1 MIKNIIF
8 DFGGVLLDWN
18 PHYLYDPYFGDV
30 EKAEWFLTNICTYPW
45 NAQHDAGK
53 PVAEGTTELIAQYSE
68 WEKEIRM
75 YYSEFEK
82 MLSGQIADME
92 EYIKELK
99 GRGFRIYG
107 LSNWSVETFAMIR
120 PKYPILDL
128 MEDMVISGKEKVMK
142 PDAKIYQIA
151 LQRFG
156 IKPEESVF
164 IDDNVNN
171 IVGCEAVGI
180 HGIVFKD
187 AGQLRPVLEKLL

>member
-30 EKAEWFLTNICTYPW
+30 EKAEWFLANICTYPW

-53 PVAEGTTELIAQYSE
+53 PVAEGTVELIAQYPE

-75 YYSEFEK
+75 YYDEFEK
-82 MLSGQIADME
+82 MLSGQIAGME
-92 EYIKELK
+92 DYIKELK

-151 LQRFG
+151 LSRFG

-171 IVGCEAVGI
+171 IVGCEAVDI

-187 AGQLRPVLEKLL
+187 AGQLRPVFEKLL

>member
-53 PVAEGTTELIAQYSE
+53 PVAEGTTELIAQYPE

-151 LQRFG
+151 LSRFG

-171 IVGCEAVGI
+171 IIGCEAAGI

-187 AGQLRPVLEKLL
+187 AGQLRSDLEKLL

>member
-151 LQRFG
+151 ISRFG
-156 IKPEESVF
+156 VKPEESVF

-171 IVGCEAVGI
+171 IIGCEAAGI

-187 AGQLRPVLEKLL
+187 AGQLRSDLEKLL

>member
-53 PVAEGTTELIAQYSE
+53 PVAEGTTELVAQYPE

-75 YYSEFEK
+75 YYDEFEK

-151 LQRFG
+151 LSRFD

-171 IVGCEAVGI
+171 IIGCEAAGI

-187 AGQLRPVLEKLL
+187 AGQLRSDLEKLL

>member
-53 PVAEGTTELIAQYSE
+53 PVAEGTTELVAQYPE

-75 YYSEFEK
+75 YYDEFEK

-151 LQRFG
+151 LSRFG

-171 IVGCEAVGI
+171 IIGCEAAGI

-187 AGQLRPVLEKLL
+187 AGQLRSDLEKLL

>member
-18 PHYLYDPYFGDV
+18 PHYLYDPYFGAV

-53 PVAEGTTELIAQYSE
+53 PVAEGTTELVAQYPE

-75 YYSEFEK
+75 YYDEFEK

-151 LQRFG
+151 ISRFG
-156 IKPEESVF
+156 VKPEESVF

-171 IVGCEAVGI
+171 IIGCEAAGI

-187 AGQLRPVLEKLL
+187 AGQLRSDLEKLL

>member
-53 PVAEGTTELIAQYSE
+53 LVAEGTAELVAQYPE

-75 YYSEFEK
+75 YYDEFEK

-151 LQRFG
+151 LSRFD

-171 IVGCEAVGI
+171 IIGCEAAGI

-187 AGQLRPVLEKLL
+187 AGQLRSDLEKLL

>member
-53 PVAEGTTELIAQYSE
+53 PVAEGTTELIAQYPE

-75 YYSEFEK
+75 YYDEFEK

-151 LQRFG
+151 LSRFG

-171 IVGCEAVGI
+171 IIGCKAAGI

-187 AGQLRPVLEKLL
+187 AGQLRSDLEKLL

>member
-53 PVAEGTTELIAQYSE
+53 PVAEGTTELVAQYPE

-75 YYSEFEK
+75 YYDEFEK

-120 PKYPILDL
+120 LKYPILDL

-151 LQRFG
+151 LSRFD

-171 IVGCEAVGI
+171 IIGCEAAGI

-187 AGQLRPVLEKLL
+187 AGQLRSDLEKLL

>member
-53 PVAEGTTELIAQYSE
+53 PVAEGTTELVALYPE

-75 YYSEFEK
+75 YYDEFEK

-151 LQRFG
+151 LSRFG

-171 IVGCEAVGI
+171 IIGCEAAGI
-180 HGIVFKD
+180 HGVVFKD
-187 AGQLRPVLEKLL
+187 AGQLRSDLEKLL

>member
-53 PVAEGTTELIAQYSE
+53 PVAEGTTELVAQYPE

-75 YYSEFEK
+75 YYDEFEK

-151 LQRFG
+151 ISRFG
-156 IKPEESVF
+156 VKPEESVF

-171 IVGCEAVGI
+171 IIGCEAAGI

-187 AGQLRPVLEKLL
+187 AGQLRSDLEKLL

>member
-53 PVAEGTTELIAQYSE
+53 PVAEDTTELVAQYPE

-75 YYSEFEK
+75 YYDEFEK

-151 LQRFG
+151 LSRFD

-171 IVGCEAVGI
+171 IIGCEAAGI
-180 HGIVFKD
+180 HGVVFKD
-187 AGQLRPVLEKLL
+187 AGQLRSDLEKLL

>member
-53 PVAEGTTELIAQYSE
+53 LVAEGTAELVAQYPE

-75 YYSEFEK
+75 YYDEFEK

-151 LQRFG
+151 LSRFG

-171 IVGCEAVGI
+171 IIGCEAAGI
-180 HGIVFKD
+180 HGVVFKD
-187 AGQLRPVLEKLL
+187 ARQLRSDLEKLL

>member
-53 PVAEGTTELIAQYSE
+53 PVAEGTTELVAQYPE

-151 LQRFG
+151 LSRFG

-171 IVGCEAVGI
+171 IIGCEAAGI

-187 AGQLRPVLEKLL
+187 AGQLRSDLEKLL